1 MTPLTLIRERFARIT
16 DLDELRRFWSEDL
29 GSDWQKD
36 PETIAAAKR
45 RAEELKVEHSSHNNS
60 R

>member
-1 MTPLTLIRERFARIT
+1 MDPLTLIRERFARIT
-16 DLDELRRFWSEDL
+16 DLDELRRFWAEDL

-45 RAEELKVEHSSHNNS
+45 RAEELK
-60 R
+60 